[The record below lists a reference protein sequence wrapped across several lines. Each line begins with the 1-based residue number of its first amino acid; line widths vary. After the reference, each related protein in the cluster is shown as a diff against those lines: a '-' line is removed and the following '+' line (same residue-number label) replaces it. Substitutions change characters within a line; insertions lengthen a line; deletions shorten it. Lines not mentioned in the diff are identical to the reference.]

1 MFGMFGMFGM
11 LQCPQALAAPTPN
24 PHPRNLFRRRAE
36 EKPRWRRGFI
46 DRKQYRSFRPCE
58 KSAPLDLGDLVGLGA
73 AGGHD
78 LNRGAFLLPDQRTRQ
93 WRGDGNPALL
103 GVGFDFADDLPHR
116 LLLGVFIDQR
126 DCGAEFDGV
135 AGKLRDVDDIGARE
149 LVFELGNAAF
159 VMRLLFF
166 RGVIFRVLGKIAM
179 RARLR
184 DMLDNARA
192 ILRLAFLQLDLQ
204 RCVAAGGH
212 RNLFHHLLYPLSVG
226 ATAQA
231 AVRAKRLADQ
241 ASRLKQS
248 EKLIKFR
255 PREGRFKHRYRRRV
269 PSTLRALCGPLMIS
283 FRKNSFARCGPQ
295 GLRPDKR
302 GYPGQPP
309 RHLKEWCNTALY
321 ARGQPGATSDYRLM
335 PAVPR
340 SC

>member
-1 MFGMFGMFGM
+1 MM
-11 LQCPQALAAPTPN
+11 L
-24 PHPRNLFRRRAE
+24 
-36 EKPRWRRGFI
+36 
-46 DRKQYRSFRPCE
+46 CE

-73 AGGHD
+73 AGSHD
-78 LNRGAFLLPDQRTRQ
+78 LHRGALLLADQRARQ
-93 WRGDGNPALL
+93 RRGDRNLALL
-103 GVGFDFADDLPHR
+103 GVGFDLANDLPHR
-116 LLLGVFIDQR
+116 LFLGGLR
-126 DCGAEFDGV
+126 DLRNGNAEFDGV
-135 AGKLRDVDDIGARE
+135 AEKLRDVDDVGARE
-149 LVFELGNAAF
+149 LVLELGDAAF
-159 VMRLLFF
+159 IVRLFFF

-192 ILRLAFLQLDLQ
+192 IHRLALLQFFPE
-204 RCVAAGGH
+204 RCIAAGGH
-212 RNLFHHLLYPLSVG
+212 RNLFDHLLYPLSVR
-226 ATAQA
+226 AAA
-231 AVRAKRLADQ
+231 KLAVRAKRLADQ

-283 FRKNSFARCGPQ
+283 FRKSSSARCGPQ